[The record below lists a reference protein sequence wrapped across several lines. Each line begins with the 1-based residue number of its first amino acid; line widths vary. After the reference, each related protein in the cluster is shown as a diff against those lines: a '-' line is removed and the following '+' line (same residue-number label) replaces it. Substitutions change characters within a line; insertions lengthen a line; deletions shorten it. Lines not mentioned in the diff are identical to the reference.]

1 MGGSMTRLFASMNCR
16 QEVKMLESV
25 EVNRL
30 EALPSRT
37 FDCGRPMQNSFF
49 CERSYN
55 DQEDRLSTTYTF
67 EVHGITAAFATICM
81 DSIPLSRS
89 ERGRTIPYSWISA
102 LKLVQ
107 LGVDHRFQSAGLGRW
122 AVAYVVDLA
131 NELGVHVGC
140 RYVTLDA
147 QPELEAWY
155 TDQGFVRNH
164 LRQEQRIDDAITHR
178 RDLASLPVSMRYD
191 LRRTA

>member
-1 MGGSMTRLFASMNCR
+1 
-16 QEVKMLESV
+16 MLEAV
-25 EVNRL
+25 EVSRL
-30 EALPSRT
+30 EGLPSRT
-37 FDCGRPMQNSFF
+37 FDCGRPMQNTFF
-49 CERSYN
+49 RERSWH
-55 DQEDRLSTTYTF
+55 DQEERLSTTYTF
-67 EVHGITAAFATICM
+67 EVHGIIAAFATVCM

-122 AVAYVVDLA
+122 AVAYVVDFA

-147 QPELEAWY
+147 QPELETWY
-155 TDQGFVRNH
+155 ADQGFVHNR
-164 LRQEQRIDDAITHR
+164 LRQEQRISEALAHD
-178 RDLASLPVSMRYD
+178 RDPGRIPVSMRYD
-191 LRRTA
+191 LRRAA